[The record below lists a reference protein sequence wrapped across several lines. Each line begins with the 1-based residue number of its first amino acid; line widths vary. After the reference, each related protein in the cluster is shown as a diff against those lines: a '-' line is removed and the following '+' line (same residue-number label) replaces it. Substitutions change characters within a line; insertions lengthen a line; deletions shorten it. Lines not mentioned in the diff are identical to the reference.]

1 MPIIEM
7 HMMQGR
13 SDAQKRAVAGA
24 VTEAVSRSL
33 ECSPETVRIL
43 ITEHGTEEFFVAGLT
58 MAERRERQQ
67 RAALK
72 EQSS

>member
-24 VTEAVSRSL
+24 VTEAVARSL
-33 ECSPETVRIL
+33 GCSPETVRIL

-58 MAERRERQQ
+58 MAERAERQRRTASQ
-67 RAALK
+67 
-72 EQSS
+72 EQNP